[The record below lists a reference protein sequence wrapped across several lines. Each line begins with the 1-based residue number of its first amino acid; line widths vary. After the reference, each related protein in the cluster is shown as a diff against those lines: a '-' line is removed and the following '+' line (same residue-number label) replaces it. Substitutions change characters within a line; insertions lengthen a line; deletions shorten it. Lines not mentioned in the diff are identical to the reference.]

1 MNKAFIISAAA
12 SNQGKTIVT
21 LALLHHF
28 KNRVRPYKCG
38 PDFIDPQ
45 FHQKITGT
53 ASINLDGYICNE
65 TQLQWMFSNYF
76 DKEIAVIEG
85 VMGYYDGM
93 DKGASA
99 YDVAKTLRIPTILV
113 LDGSGS
119 YITIA
124 AILKGLCEFRKNNTI
139 KGVILN
145 KLSSKMHY
153 ELIKKHIEAEL
164 PNIAVLGWIKK
175 DLSSLAST
183 HLGLDL
189 KELENSKLKTL
200 TNEVIEHIDIEK
212 LLSLTAYTPPPKPP
226 YPFPSFS
233 KEEKKCILVQDEN
246 FSFLYADNIAYLK
259 ERYTT
264 LEIIKATKDATIPKD
279 ADIVILPGG
288 YVETDAAYKHIKDA
302 KEFQASLKEHIK
314 KGKKVYTE
322 CAGLVYLGKRC
333 DEKEM
338 LGALDITFTL
348 SQKRERLGYYNS
360 IEEETIL
367 KGHAFHYTK
376 VLDAPPANI
385 LLYKTTPK
393 TAKAGGWRKDNIYA
407 TYLHTFWRLYPELF

>member
-1 MNKAFIISAAA
+1 M
-12 SNQGKTIVT
+12 
-21 LALLHHF
+21 ALLHHF

-45 FHQKITGT
+45 FHQKITDT

-65 TQLQWMFSNYF
+65 TQLKWMFRNYF

-99 YDVAKTLRIPTILV
+99 YDVAKTLKVPTILV

-124 AILKGLCEFRKNNTI
+124 AVLKGLCTFRDDHTI
-139 KGVILN
+139 KAVVLN

-164 PNIAVLGWIKK
+164 PNITVLGWIKK
-175 DLSSLAST
+175 DLPLLAST

-189 KELENSKLKTL
+189 KELENSKLETVANDVL
-200 TNEVIEHIDIEK
+200 EHIDIEK
-212 LLSLTAYTPPPKPP
+212 LLSLTAYTPSPKPP

-233 KEEKKCILVQDEN
+233 KEDKKCILVHDAN
-246 FSFLYADNIAYLK
+246 FSFVYADNIAYLK
-259 ERYTT
+259 ERYKT
-264 LEIIKATKDATIPKD
+264 LEIIQATKDEAIPDD

-288 YVETDAAYKHIKDA
+288 YVETDAAYGRIKNA
-302 KEFQASLKEHIK
+302 KKFQVSLKEHIK
-314 KGKKVYTE
+314 KGKKVYAE

-338 LGALDITFTL
+338 LGVLDITFSL

-360 IEEETIL
+360 VEEERSIH

-376 VLDAPPANI
+376 VLDAPPTNI

-393 TAKAGGWRKDNIYA
+393 TAKAGGWRKGNIHA